1 MSVSGSFAP
10 PGETASD
17 LWIERS
23 NLNGVLLSAVA
34 YGILF
39 TLTFQTLLLFIQQQK
54 SKTSWMLIGYM
65 FLLFTLATLGFAGNA
80 KFNQQTYI
88 DDRNIPG
95 GPNAFTTEFY
105 SEWINMM
112 SFGSYVVMSWL
123 ADGLVLWR
131 FTLIW
136 EKKYWFALFPA
147 LMFLGSISSSI
158 ALLVSMTR
166 PGADFWTQEAVKFGI
181 AYWSLSISLNIILT
195 TLIAGRIWF
204 TRRRLVQA
212 IGRQDSGTYV
222 SIAAMLIESA
232 SLYSGWSMIFLI
244 CYARNTPFQNILL
257 PPLGQVQGI
266 APMLILFRVAQGRA
280 WSAKTLQTTSMSGRR
295 TGNTSI
301 PLTDLS
307 TPGGGSTNSRSG
319 FKISVTT
326 ESVTQWE
333 GGKNVDV

>member
-1 MSVSGSFAP
+1 MSASGSFAP

-17 LWIERS
+17 LWVERS
-23 NLNGVLLSAVA
+23 NLNGVILSGVG

-39 TLTFQTLLLFIQQQK
+39 TLTFQTLFLLIQQPK
-54 SKTSWMLIGYM
+54 SKTSWSLIGYIS
-65 FLLFTLATLGFAGNA
+65 LVFTLATLGFAGNA

-95 GPNAFTTEFY
+95 GPNAFTAEFY
-105 SEWINMM
+105 SEWVNMM
-112 SFGSYVVMSWL
+112 SFGSYVLMSWL

-136 EKKYWFALFPA
+136 EKKYWFALFPS
-147 LMFLGSISSSI
+147 LIFLGSISSSI

-195 TLIAGRIWF
+195 VLIAGRIWF
-204 TRRRLVQA
+204 TRKRIVQA
-212 IGRQDSGTYV
+212 LGRQHSGSYI

-232 SLYSGWSMIFLI
+232 SLYSGWSMVFLI
-244 CYARNTPFQNILL
+244 CYARNTPLQNILL

-280 WSAKTLQTTSMSGRR
+280 WSETTLHTTTISGRR
-295 TGNTSI
+295 KGNTTI

-307 TPGGGSTNSRSG
+307 TTVGGPGNSRDG

-326 ESVTQWE
+326 ESVSQWD
-333 GGKNVDV
+333 GGKDASV